1 MAYGEGRSL
10 KMYPISALLLD
21 IKSHLIEQQSFAKI
35 ITKY

>member
-21 IKSHLIEQQSFAKI
+21 IQSHVIE
-35 ITKY
+35 